1 MDPEFVERGGR
12 MTAVA
17 EQPQAGTEAIS
28 SPQSVVVGIIAG
40 DGAQIGVLLDA
51 NAPVSVMVDPLLKV
65 INVRLRELGLPALEA
80 KQRGRWALCLVDGTP
95 LRAAQSLTEQ
105 DIFDGDRLWLRYVED
120 TEHRSQV
127 IEHISTAV
135 SVNLSKRFSAINPTV
150 AIQVGAAMVA
160 AGVLLGSSLL
170 GWFRY
175 QHDSWVPA
183 PYAAVIAVMVISA
196 ALMILGRAKTVQDR
210 RAGDVLMWSGL
221 APLGV
226 AAAAA
231 PPGPVGAPH
240 AVMGFAVVGV
250 AAMLALRFTGRQ
262 LGTGTAIVT
271 ITLAATLASLARMA
285 FGTGAVTLLTTI
297 LLACVFGYHGAPA
310 LARWLSGIRL
320 PVFPS
325 ATSRWVFEARPDL
338 PTTVVVNGGG
348 RPTLEGPASI
358 QDVVLR
364 AERARSFLTG
374 LLVGLGVLTIVSL
387 AGVSDPRTGDRW
399 LPLLLAACTAGFLM
413 LRGRS
418 YVDRWQAIILAV
430 TSVLIVAAIV
440 VRYSLVLSSA
450 AAVSAG
456 VAIVVLLPAAG
467 MIAAAVVPN
476 TIYSPLFRK
485 LVEWVEYLCLMPIF
499 PLALWLMN
507 VYAAIRY
514 R

>member
-1 MDPEFVERGGR
+1 
-12 MTAVA
+12 MTQVA
-17 EQPQAGTEAIS
+17 EATQPGSEAIS
-28 SPQSVVVGIIAG
+28 SAQSAVVGIIAG
-40 DGAQIGVLLDA
+40 EGAQIGVLLDA
-51 NAPVSVMVDPLLKV
+51 NAPVSVMTDPLLKV
-65 INVRLRELGLPALEA
+65 INVRLRELGLQALEA

-105 DIFDGDRLWLRYVED
+105 DIFDGDRLWLRFVED

-135 SVNLSKRFSAINPTV
+135 SVSLRKRFAPINPTV

-160 AGVLLGSSLL
+160 TGVLLGSGLL
-170 GWFRY
+170 GWFRW
-175 QHDSWVPA
+175 QHESWVPA
-183 PYAAVIAVMVISA
+183 PYAGIIAVLVITA
-196 ALMILGRAKTVQDR
+196 ALMILARAKTVQNR
-210 RAGDVLMWSGL
+210 RAGDILMWSGL
-221 APLGV
+221 APLAV

-240 AVMGFAVVGV
+240 AVMGFAVTGVG
-250 AAMLALRFTGRQ
+250 AMLAMRFTGRR

-271 ITLAATLASLARMA
+271 VCLAATIASLAAMA
-285 FGTGAVTLLTTI
+285 FDTGMVTLLTCI
-297 LLACVFGYHGAPA
+297 LLVCVFGYQSAPA
-310 LARWLSGIRL
+310 LSRWLSGIRL

-338 PTTVVVNGGG
+338 PTTVVHPVGGG

-358 QDVVLR
+358 QEVVLR

-387 AGVSDPRTGDRW
+387 VGLSDPRAGQRW
-399 LPLLLAACTAGFLM
+399 LPLLLAAVTAGFLM

-418 YVDRWQAIILAV
+418 YVDRLQAIILAV
-430 TSVLIVAAIV
+430 TSVLIVAAIT
-440 VRYSLVLSSA
+440 VRYVLVLSSA
-450 AAVSAG
+450 ASVSAG
-456 VAIVVLLPAAG
+456 VALVVLLPAAG
-467 MIAAAVVPN
+467 LVAAATVPN

>member
-1 MDPEFVERGGR
+1 
-12 MTAVA
+12 
-17 EQPQAGTEAIS
+17 
-28 SPQSVVVGIIAG
+28 
-40 DGAQIGVLLDA
+40 
-51 NAPVSVMVDPLLKV
+51 
-65 INVRLRELGLPALEA
+65 
-80 KQRGRWALCLVDGTP
+80 
-95 LRAAQSLTEQ
+95 
-105 DIFDGDRLWLRYVED
+105 
-120 TEHRSQV
+120 
-127 IEHISTAV
+127 
-135 SVNLSKRFSAINPTV
+135 
-150 AIQVGAAMVA
+150 
-160 AGVLLGSSLL
+160 
-170 GWFRY
+170 
-175 QHDSWVPA
+175 
-183 PYAAVIAVMVISA
+183 MVISA

-399 LPLLLAACTAGFLM
+399 LPLVLAACTAGFLM

-467 MIAAAVVPN
+467 MIAATVVPN